1 ILRYRMFRRAAATF
15 GRVATGVAG
24 VQVAA
29 AATVALT
36 DKELSK
42 KPEWYQIAVRSI
54 EDALKRTSK
63 YGYIESAASLEEAH
77 EALVKVGDLHNTEIQ
92 WRIARIL
99 FEKAELSKNHDEVL
113 HLLHE
118 AKDHAKKA
126 LAVEPAKGSA
136 GAHKW
141 YALILTRLA
150 KLEKKP
156 EYESEAV
163 KHLEKAVTVDP
174 KDPYALHL
182 LGVTQYNNKDY
193 SAAVATFQKAEAI
206 KAGFSAS
213 NLYYLG
219 AAQKDAGKKN
229 DAIVT
234 LKAAVQ
240 ANPKNRFDGKARSQA
255 KNALAGLGL
264 KPEEYEVEDL

>member
-1 ILRYRMFRRAAATF
+1 RMFRRAASTF
-15 GRVATGVAG
+15 GRVATSLAG

-29 AATVALT
+29 AAVALT

-42 KPEWYQIAVRSI
+42 KPEWYQIAVRSV

-63 YGYIESAASLEEAH
+63 YGYIESGEALEEAH
-77 EALVKVGDLHNTEIQ
+77 GALTKVGDLHNTEIQ

-99 FEKAELSKNHDEVL
+99 FEKAELSKNHDEIL

-126 LAVEPAKGSA
+126 LAVEPAAGSA

-156 EYESEAV
+156 ELEGEAT
-163 KHLEKAVTVDP
+163 KHLEKAVKIDS

-182 LGVTQYNNKDY
+182 LGVQQYNSKDY
-193 SAAVATFQKAEAI
+193 SAAVASLQKAETI
-206 KAGFSAS
+206 KAGFSAA

-219 AAQKDAGKKN
+219 AAQKAAGKKN
-229 DAIVT
+229 EAIVN

-255 KNALAGLGL
+255 KSTLAGLGL
-264 KPEEYEVEDL
+264 KPHEYEVEDL